1 LEPSQVTQVD
11 LIDGYGQL
19 VGMSIDTKFFPRMML
34 SFLFSVEAGDI
45 SPEGDIDAFFI
56 TVTFTNNNN
65 TYYLTENGYW
75 STAIHQ
81 LDFQVTGYQLGDVAN
96 IDFRVKN
103 QTGMINFPV
112 LQSGSQAKEL
122 EPTDTSELKVTL
134 NVAQGAIVYFD
145 DFRVGVDTNNDV
157 WEADMTA
164 SAYSQVDER
173 ELEISSS
180 YNGFMTTSYRSSWG
194 RNKEEFHFTDGLFT
208 GSLTALNSN
217 AILRN
222 NYLPSKIFNGSIYGD
237 GWKYSDIFTIQTID
251 GKKFQQ
257 TSAEHNT
264 ETNITRVVAI
274 ETRNDAIVPAMR
286 HYGTNDDIFS
296 SFGSA

>member
-1 LEPSQVTQVD
+1 IGENIIPNGGFEHSTLGLPMYWRLRDPGSGAMLSQALPLRDNSSKDPTLPDQSLKVDATFESTLLAEVD
-11 LIDGYGQL
+11 LIDGYGEL
-19 VGMSIDTKFFPRMML
+19 VGMPIDTKFFPRMTL
-34 SFLFSVEAGDI
+34 SFLFSVEVGDI

-134 NVAQGAIVYFD
+134 NVAKGAIVYFD

-173 ELEISSS
+173 ELGISSS

-194 RNKEEFHFTDGLFT
+194 RNDEEFQFT
-208 GSLTALNSN
+208 
-217 AILRN
+217 
-222 NYLPSKIFNGSIYGD
+222 
-237 GWKYSDIFTIQTID
+237 
-251 GKKFQQ
+251 
-257 TSAEHNT
+257 
-264 ETNITRVVAI
+264 
-274 ETRNDAIVPAMR
+274 
-286 HYGTNDDIFS
+286 
-296 SFGSA
+296 